1 MGFVAAAVRRPG
13 TVSLVSRSLQ
23 AGRLALPLRRG
34 RIDQEVDRQNQSEGG
49 TRHEVKD
56 FDYVRP
62 CYFFAPLRLRE
73 KRASCSL
80 ISREGAK
87 AQSSQRGSRRS
98 KDLRKLSAECPTI
111 DNKNRP
117 MAYGARSRRS
127 RCWLAPFSARPPRPR
142 CKPRRRVS
150 SQRVSSQRVSSQRVL
165 SQRVLSQRVLS
176 QRVLSQRVLRLTRAR
191 SKDASARCSTAN
203 SPNSCSRT
211 SR

>member
-23 AGRLALPLRRG
+23 AGRLALPLQRG

-62 CYFFAPLRLRE
+62 CYFFAPLRLCE
-73 KRASCSL
+73 KRASRSL

-117 MAYGARSRRS
+117 MAYGAWSRRS

-142 CKPRRRVS
+142 CKTSRRVS
-150 SQRVSSQRVSSQRVL
+150 
-165 SQRVLSQRVLS
+165 
-176 QRVLSQRVLRLTRAR
+176 RLTRAR
-191 SKDASARCSTAN
+191 SKGASARCSTAN
-203 SPNSCSRT
+203 SPN
-211 SR
+211 